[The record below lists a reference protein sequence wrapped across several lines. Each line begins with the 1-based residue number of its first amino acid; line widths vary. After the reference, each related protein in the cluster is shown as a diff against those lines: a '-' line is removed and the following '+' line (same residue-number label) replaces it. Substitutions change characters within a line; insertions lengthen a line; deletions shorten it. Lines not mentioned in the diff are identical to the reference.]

1 MMKTP
6 LILIVILE
14 HGKFEM
20 LNANRDDD
28 IGSDNNTLDKNTQ
41 KQTILEQKLL
51 SSEKFQKTIDGI

>member
-1 MMKTP
+1 
-6 LILIVILE
+6 
-14 HGKFEM
+14 M